1 MIHFS
6 QVIDDLLDPFLR
18 RRAGISMSLVS
29 AWSEIVGSNIARCC
43 RPEKIIWPKRTSIER
58 QDISSDV
65 SGTLIIACE
74 GSHALFLMHDQSKII
89 RNVNIFFGFCAIKR
103 IRFLQRSMSIVNQAP
118 SVSIPALEKDDC
130 EKIDK
135 MTEGIKDE
143 QLKRALI
150 RFGHAVVGCSYL

>member
-1 MIHFS
+1 
-6 QVIDDLLDPFLR
+6 
-18 RRAGISMSLVS
+18 
-29 AWSEIVGSNIARCC
+29 
-43 RPEKIIWPKRTSIER
+43 
-58 QDISSDV
+58 
-65 SGTLIIACE
+65 
-74 GSHALFLMHDQSKII
+74 ALFLMHDQSKII